1 MRGPDESPEPRVPA
15 DHPLRAIRVLTDD
28 VLRSMSHSVRPQ
40 SGARLAGSG
49 RRRYSGA
56 VVLAR
61 TDLTLDFKVV
71 AGNFDGRDERKLL
84 AKAISGWKGGQRAA
98 HFGAE
103 PVPVRGHRGPEADRK
118 RLSVRLRL
126 GRHST
131 GSSS

>member
-1 MRGPDESPEPRVPA
+1 MTDPNREWYRRLE
-15 DHPLRAIRVLTDD
+15 RAEVLAFVTD
-28 VLRSMSHSVRPQ
+28 
-40 SGARLAGSG
+40 
-49 RRRYSGA
+49 RRRE
-56 VVLAR
+56 
-61 TDLTLDFKVV
+61 DLTLDFKVV

-126 GRHST
+126 GRH
-131 GSSS
+131 